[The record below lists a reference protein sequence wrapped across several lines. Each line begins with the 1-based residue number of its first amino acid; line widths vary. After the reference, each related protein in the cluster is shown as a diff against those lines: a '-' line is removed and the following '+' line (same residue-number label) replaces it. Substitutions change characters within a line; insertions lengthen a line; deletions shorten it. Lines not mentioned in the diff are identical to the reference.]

1 MQNVQLIES
10 LQKCIRECLNC
21 ADSCLDEDNIKKMV
35 PCVRLDRACA
45 ETCQAGA
52 NLLAINATN
61 AREMV
66 QLCKDICSKCADEC
80 EKHEMDHCKRC
91 GEACRECEK
100 ACEAYLG

>member
-80 EKHEMDHCKRC
+80 EYFDFC
-91 GEACRECEK
+91 GGGSPASKFYENNKLCN
-100 ACEAYLG
+100 